1 MKDCK
6 IHTKDLVAFL
16 YGELDAYTQE
26 QIEQHL
32 QTCEGCR
39 KELSSLERI
48 VKEADSL
55 HPDIAKAMASV
66 EWDTVPERI
75 AEFVFDEQ
83 QAPIRRSRF
92 RNFFNTLLQPHLKPV
107 YAALLVGIFLGT
119 ILTFLV
125 LRQPISDTSSREGF
139 FVTPEFLD
147 RVEVEMARR
156 ETLDYLEKSQYV
168 LLDFVQASPGRSSEM
183 WRQSLAS
190 QRAKDLLIKKKYI
203 NPQLEKFRMA
213 KAKEICDQIELLFFE
228 LTQISEQLSEDEMMK
243 IQNFIEDKQLMLK
256 IKLLR
261 RELEESEV

>member
-16 YGELDAYTQE
+16 YGELDAYTQAL
-26 QIEQHL
+26 IEKHL

-48 VKEADSL
+48 VKDADSL
-55 HPDIAKAMASV
+55 LPDIAKAMSSI

-83 QAPIRRSRF
+83 QAPVRRSRF
-92 RNFFNTLLQPHLKPV
+92 RDIFSTLLQSHLKPV
-107 YAALLVGIFLGT
+107 YAALLVGLFLGS
-119 ILTFLV
+119 IVTFLIV
-125 LRQPISDTSSREGF
+125 DMPFSDRVSREGF
-139 FVTPEFLD
+139 VVSQEFLD

-156 ETLDYLEKSQYV
+156 ETLDYLEKSQFV
-168 LLDFVQASPGRSSEM
+168 LLDFIQASPEESSEV
-183 WRQSLAS
+183 WHQSLSS
-190 QRAKDLLIKKKYI
+190 QRAKDLLTKKKYI
-203 NPQLEKFRMA
+203 NPQLEKFRMS
-213 KAKEICDQIELLFFE
+213 KAKEICDQIEVLFFE
-228 LTQISEQLSEDEMMK
+228 LTQLSEHLSEEEVVT
-243 IQNFIEDKQLMLK
+243 IQNLIEDKQLLLK